1 MDPLLAARAQMEVSL
16 AFHMFFAA
24 LGIGL
29 PLLMLIAE
37 GFWLHTGR
45 EHYRKL
51 ARTWAKAT
59 ALTFAVG
66 AVSGTA
72 LSFEL
77 GLLWPRFMEVAG
89 STLGPAFALEG
100 YAFFIEAIF
109 LGLYLYG
116 WERLSPRAHWWTGV
130 PVAISGLMSGIL
142 VVAANAWM
150 QTPVGIDPAA
160 LAGVA
165 GTVAPTSA
173 LGPLAMED
181 PFAVFRTP
189 YWFHM
194 ALHSSLSCYI
204 ATGFAVAGVYALGLL
219 RGRRDDYHRSGL
231 RIAMAVGAIT
241 AALQPLSGDI
251 SARAVA
257 EYQPAKL
264 AAAEAHFETAR
275 GVPLMIGGIP
285 TADGEVKYALRI
297 PRGLSLLAHHDP
309 DAEVIGLDAYPRDEW
324 PNVLITHLS
333 FQVMV
338 GLGFAL
344 LGLSL
349 WYWLVAWRARRARVT
364 TQDSRPDPLLDRPG
378 PLLDRPLLDRPG
390 PRPHPPLLLRAILLA
405 SPMGFLALQAGWL
418 VTEVGRQPWVI
429 YGVMRTEDAVTP
441 AEGVPMTLFGFSVL
455 YLVLGT
461 ALVLL
466 LRQLAH
472 HRRAAPDEP
481 DPDTTPDAQVAR
493 A

>member
-1 MDPLLAARAQMEVSL
+1 MDTLLAARAQMEVSL

-37 GFWLHTGR
+37 GLWLRTGR
-45 EHYRKL
+45 EHYRDL

-89 STLGPAFALEG
+89 SILGPAFALEG

-116 WERLSPRAHWWTGV
+116 WDRLSPKAHWWAGV

-160 LAGVA
+160 LSAVP
-165 GTVAPTSA
+165 GTMAPTSA
-173 LGPLAMED
+173 LGPLAMAD

-204 ATGFAVAGVYALGLL
+204 ATGFAVAGVYAMGMI
-219 RGRRDDYHRSGL
+219 RGRRDDYHRAGL

-241 AALQPLSGDI
+241 AVLQPLSGDI

-257 EYQPAKL
+257 RYQPAKL
-264 AAAEAHFETAR
+264 AAAEAHFETAT
-275 GVPLMIGGIP
+275 GVPLTIGGIP
-285 TADGEVKYALRI
+285 TADDEVKYAIRI
-297 PRGLSLLAHHDP
+297 PKGLSLLAHHHP
-309 DAEVIGLDAYPRDEW
+309 EAEVIGLDAYPRDEW
-324 PNVLITHLS
+324 PNVLITHLA

-344 LGLSL
+344 MGLSV
-349 WYWLVAWRARRARVT
+349 WFWGAVWLERRRARRTPPNVT
-364 TQDSRPDPLLDRPG
+364 TQIARPG
-378 PLLDRPLLDRPG
+378 PLLA
-390 PRPHPPLLLRAILLA
+390 RAILLGA
-405 SPMGFLALQAGWL
+405 PMGFLALQAGWI

-429 YGVMRTEDAVTP
+429 YGVLRTADGVTP
-441 AEGVPMTLFGFSVL
+441 VDGVPITLFGFSVL
-455 YLVLGT
+455 YLMLGT
-461 ALVLL
+461 ALVVL
-466 LRQLAH
+466 LRGLAR
-472 HRRAAPDEP
+472 HRHGPPAEP
-481 DPDTTPDAQVAR
+481 RPEEVAR